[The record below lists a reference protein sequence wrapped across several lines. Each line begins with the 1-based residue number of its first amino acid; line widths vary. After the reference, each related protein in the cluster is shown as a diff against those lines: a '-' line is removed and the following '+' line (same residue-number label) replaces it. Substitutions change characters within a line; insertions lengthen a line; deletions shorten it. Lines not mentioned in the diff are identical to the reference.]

1 MWLSVEECVPV
12 IQKTLGSIL
21 GDRGGEERERERE
34 RERENSHTEQ
44 F

>member
-1 MWLSVEECVPV
+1 VEECVPV

-34 RERENSHTEQ
+34 KERERIATQSSSNR
-44 F
+44 